1 MIVKFY
7 DQVEDEKL
15 KFAVIAA
22 RAEGKWVFCKHK
34 ARTTLE
40 APGGHRE
47 PGEPILDTARRELQ
61 EETGATAFDLQ
72 PVCVYSVT
80 DPDNFDG
87 AETYGLLCTA
97 RTKPFRLPIYR
108 RWTIAAG
115 QAAAL
120 ALPPLATPAA
130 RRRTPAKCSRKCWS
144 PAAVP
149 WHRCKA
155 KRSIKTGLP
164 LLKPSGYSPVFAAF
178 AGQKR
183 R

>member
-40 APGGHRE
+40 MPGGHRE

-87 AETYGLLCTA
+87 AETYGLLAPPKCTPLA
-97 RTKPFRLPIYR
+97 PWTAKWKRLSSPPICPPNGPIR
-108 RWTIAAG
+108 RSSPSCWRSWSAAG
-115 QAAAL
+115 SFNE
-120 ALPPLATPAA
+120 PT
-130 RRRTPAKCSRKCWS
+130 
-144 PAAVP
+144 
-149 WHRCKA
+149 
-155 KRSIKTGLP
+155 
-164 LLKPSGYSPVFAAF
+164 AAF
-178 AGQKR
+178 
-183 R
+183 

>member
-7 DQVEDEKL
+7 DQAEDEKL

-34 ARTTLE
+34 ARTTFE
-40 APGGHRE
+40 MPGGHRE
-47 PGEPILDTARRELQ
+47 TGEPILDTARRELQ

-97 RTKPFRLPIYR
+97 QIGR
-108 RWTIAAG
+108 AHA
-115 QAAAL
+115 
-120 ALPPLATPAA
+120 
-130 RRRTPAKCSRKCWS
+130 
-144 PAAVP
+144 
-149 WHRCKA
+149 
-155 KRSIKTGLP
+155 
-164 LLKPSGYSPVFAAF
+164 
-178 AGQKR
+178 
-183 R
+183 